1 MTLLQDILIILAAS
15 IVVILISSRLK
26 LPAVAGFLVTG
37 ILIGPHALGLV
48 KDTTDIDLIAEIGIV
63 LMIFVIGIEFSLS
76 KLKQIRTLFLK
87 AGGGQVIIT
96 TLAVVAISLF
106 LGKGL
111 QSSIFFGF
119 LVSLSSTAI
128 VLKLLQDRGELDSP
142 QGKINLGIL
151 LFQDLCVVPMI
162 VLVPILALKSPGEE
176 AGIENTI
183 MKIFIAL
190 ISVVVIFIAAR
201 FLMPPV
207 LNLIVKTRL
216 KEIFIIG
223 SLFLCLGMAYATHE
237 TGLSLAL
244 GAFIA
249 GIIIS
254 ESRYS
259 PQVVADILPFKESF
273 NSIFFISVGMLL
285 DLKYVYENYIV
296 TLGFG
301 AGIFL
306 LKMFII
312 LALVLLLKYP
322 FRIALI
328 SGMGLA
334 QIGEF
339 SFIIAKL
346 GFGYGLI
353 SGELYQTF
361 LASSILTMIFTPF
374 AFNLSP
380 KVAIKL
386 QKGKLVFPLKRKTV
400 EEFAAGKDT
409 VRAIASHVIIVGAG
423 VSGKTLGRALNET
436 GVPYLFIELN
446 PDTVKQMARDGEI
459 MVYGDTSRET
469 ILKEAQIK
477 SARAI
482 VFLISDPF
490 IIHYAIS
497 SARRLN
503 KDIFIIVRT
512 KHVSDID
519 RLYESGADA
528 VFAEEFEASIEI
540 VAQVMG
546 LYGLP
551 PNIIN
556 TQINIIHQQRYG
568 LLRGVPAL
576 QSLTDQVAR
585 IIAAGT
591 TEVFYVMG
599 NSNAANKS
607 IGELALRS
615 KTGATVISVV
625 RGNEH
630 FPNPGPKFVFKEG
643 DMVVLTGIHKQV
655 DEAVR
660 YLS

>member
-1 MTLLQDILIILAAS
+1 MVLLQDILIILAAS
-15 IVVILISSRLK
+15 IVIILISSRLK

-48 KDTTDIDLIAEIGIV
+48 KNTTDIDLIAEIGIV
-63 LMIFVIGIEFSLS
+63 LMIFIVGIEFSIS
-76 KLKQIRTLFLK
+76 RLKQIRSLFLK

-96 TLAVVAISLF
+96 TLAVVAVSLL
-106 LGKGL
+106 LGREL
-111 QSSIFFGF
+111 QNSIFFGF

-128 VLKLLQDRGELDSP
+128 VLKLLQDRGEIDSP
-142 QGKINLGIL
+142 QGRINLGIL

-162 VLVPILALKSPGEE
+162 VLVPILALKGEINVE
-176 AGIENTI
+176 GTI
-183 MKIFIAL
+183 IKILIAFL
-190 ISVVVIFIAAR
+190 SVALIFIAAR
-201 FLMPPV
+201 FFMPPI

-237 TGLSLAL
+237 IGLSLAL

-285 DLKYVYENYIV
+285 DLRYVYENYLV
-296 TLGFG
+296 TIGFG
-301 AGIFL
+301 VGIFL
-306 LKMFII
+306 LKMTII
-312 LALVLLLKYP
+312 FFLVLLLKYP
-322 FRIALI
+322 VRIALI

-346 GFGYGLI
+346 GFGYDLI

-386 QKGKLVFPLKRKTV
+386 QKGKLVLPLKRKAVV
-400 EEFAAGKDT
+400 EKDASQ
-409 VRAIASHVIIVGAG
+409 AITSHVIIVGAG

-446 PDTVKQMARDGEI
+446 PDTIKQMAHAGET
-459 MVYGDTSRET
+459 MVYGDASRET
-469 ILKEAQIK
+469 ILAEARIAN
-477 SARAI
+477 ARAI

-490 IIHYAIS
+490 IVQYAIS

-503 KDIFIIVRT
+503 KDVCIIVRT
-512 KHVSDID
+512 RRVSEID
-519 RLYESGADA
+519 RLYEAGADT

-540 VAQVMG
+540 VARVMG

-556 TQINIIHQQRYG
+556 TQINIIHHQRYG
-568 LLRGVPAL
+568 LLRGVPAE

-599 NSNAANKS
+599 NSKAAGKTL
-607 IGELALRS
+607 GELDVRN

-625 RGNEH
+625 RGEEH
-630 FPNPGPKFVFKEG
+630 FPNPPPEFVFKEG
-643 DMVVLTGIHKQV
+643 DMIVLMGIHKQV